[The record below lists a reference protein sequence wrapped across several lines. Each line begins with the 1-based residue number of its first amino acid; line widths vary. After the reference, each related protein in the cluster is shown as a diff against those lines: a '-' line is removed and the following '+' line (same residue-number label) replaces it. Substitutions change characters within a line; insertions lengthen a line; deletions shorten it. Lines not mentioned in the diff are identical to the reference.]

1 MPRAGFT
8 FKFPIHERVPMK
20 LSINICLILAIAGL
34 TIQRAGADEGMWLFN
49 NLPKK
54 QLKEKYGFEP
64 TQEWSDHVMKA
75 CVRFNVGGSASF
87 VSSNGLVMTNH
98 HVASDT
104 LYKLSTKENN
114 YAKDG
119 FLAASMKDEL
129 KAPDLELNQLIKITD
144 VTDQVNGAVKDGM
157 SSGEAAAAR
166 RAVIAKI
173 ESNAKTKS
181 GLRSDVVTLYGGGKY
196 HLYQYKVYTDVRLV
210 WAPEASAAFF
220 GGDADNFEYPR
231 YCLDVTMFRVYED
244 GKPAKTP
251 HFFKWSKN
259 GAADNELTFVAGNP
273 GSTSRIFTYA
283 ALKYQRDHRLPYVL
297 DFIRRREILLQQFG
311 LESDEAKR
319 RAQDELFGIQNA
331 RKAYLGKIQG
341 LQDPGNMAAK
351 LEAERSLIA
360 KVKNDPKLAS
370 LADAWETIEKVQ
382 KERIKTM
389 KMGIS
394 LRTKLFTI
402 AQQIVQLA
410 EEDAKPNEKRL
421 PPYQDSARPSLEQ
434 QLFSP
439 APIYKDLE
447 QVLIGDL
454 IARMVEL
461 RGGEDPLCQKILDG
475 MSPLDRAAAI
485 IQSTRL
491 DDVEYRKSLVKQGKA
506 INMSEDGMIKL
517 AQVVDAEVRKSQ
529 QRADELSEMEQQA
542 YAKIAKALFATQG
555 TSTYPDATFTLR
567 LAYGPVKGYVENGKK
582 IPSTTNFAGAFDHE
596 KSHGAKGDYKLPATY
611 HASKEKLDPKTP
623 VNFVNTTDIIGGNSG
638 SPVINKDLEVV
649 GLIFDGNIQSLT
661 ADYFYSE
668 KQARSVSVHSN
679 FIRDAMKYIYGA
691 ERIANELGR

>member
-1 MPRAGFT
+1 MMATLWVAPQY
-8 FKFPIHERVPMK
+8 V
-20 LSINICLILAIAGL
+20 S
-34 TIQRAGADEGMWLFN
+34 ADEGMWLFN

-64 TQEWSDHVMKA
+64 TKEWADHVMKA

-104 LYKLSTKENN
+104 LFKLSSKENN
-114 YAKDG
+114 YAKNG
-119 FLAASMKDEL
+119 FLAQSLKDEL
-129 KAPDLELNQLIKITD
+129 KAPDLELNQLVKITD
-144 VTDQVNGAVKDGM
+144 VTDKVNAAVKKEM
-157 SSGEAAAAR
+157 SSAEAAAAR
-166 RAVIAKI
+166 RAVIANI
-173 ESNAKTKS
+173 ESQAKKES
-181 GLRSDVVTLYGGGKY
+181 GLRSDVVTLYGGGAY

-251 HFFKWSKN
+251 HFFKWSKD
-259 GAADNELTFVAGNP
+259 GAEENELTFVAGNP

-283 ALKYQRDHRLPYVL
+283 ALQYQRDHRLPFLL

-311 LESDEAKR
+311 LESDESKR
-319 RAQDELFGIQNA
+319 RAQDDLFGIQNA

-341 LQDPGNMAAK
+341 LQDPGNMQAK
-351 LEAERSLIA
+351 WQAEQDLIA
-360 KVKNDPKLAS
+360 KVKADPKLAE
-370 LADAWETIEKVQ
+370 LAGAWKAIEDIQ
-382 KERIKTM
+382 KQRIQSM
-389 KMGIS
+389 KQGIS
-394 LRTKLFTI
+394 LRTNLFTI
-402 AQQIVQLA
+402 AQRIVQLA
-410 EEDAKPNEKRL
+410 AEDEKPNAERL
-421 PPYQDSARPSLEQ
+421 PLYQDAARASLEQ
-434 QLFSP
+434 QLYST

-461 RGGEDPLCQKILDG
+461 RGGDDPLCQKILDG
-475 MSPLDRAAAI
+475 LSPQDRAAAI
-485 IQSTRL
+485 IGSTKL
-491 DDVEYRKSLVKQGKA
+491 DDVDYRKELVKQGKG
-506 INMSEDGMIKL
+506 INMSQDGMIQL
-517 AQVVDAEVRKSQ
+517 AQLVDAEVRSSQ
-529 QRADELSEMEQQA
+529 QKADELSELEQQA

-567 LAYGPVKGYVENGKK
+567 LAYGPVKGYQEGGKE
-582 IPSTTNFAGAFDHE
+582 IPAWTNFADAFKHE
-596 KSHGAKGDYKLPATY
+596 ESHGAKGDYKLPATY
-611 HASKEKLDPKTP
+611 HAGKDKLDPKTP

-638 SPVINKDLEVV
+638 SPVINKDKEIV

-661 ADYFYSE
+661 GDYFYSE

-679 FIRDAMKYIYGA
+679 FIRDTMKYIYGA
-691 ERIANELGR
+691 ERIANELGK

>member
-1 MPRAGFT
+1 MKRSISSCLALWTIAIFVFT
-8 FKFPIHERVPMK
+8 TTC
-20 LSINICLILAIAGL
+20 LSS
-34 TIQRAGADEGMWLFN
+34 ADEGMWLFN
-49 NLPKK
+49 NLPRK

-64 TQEWSDHVMKA
+64 SDEWADHVMKS

-104 LYKLSTKENN
+104 LFKLSTPEHN
-114 YAKDG
+114 YAKNG
-119 FLAASMKDEL
+119 FLARSFDEEL
-129 KAPDLELNQLIKITD
+129 KAPDLELNQLVKITD
-144 VTDQVNGAVKDGM
+144 VTERVAGSVKPEM
-157 SSGEAAAAR
+157 SSSEAAAAR

-173 ESNAKTKS
+173 ENEARKES
-181 GLRSDVVTLYGGGKY
+181 GLRSDVITLYGGGKY

-210 WAPEASAAFF
+210 WAPEAAAAFF

-244 GKPAKTP
+244 GKPAHTP

-259 GAADNELTFVAGNP
+259 GAAENELTFVAGNP
-273 GSTSRIFTYA
+273 GSTSRIFTHA
-283 ALKYQRDHRLPYVL
+283 ALKYQRDHRLPFVL
-297 DFIRRREILLQQFG
+297 NFIRRREILLQQFG

-319 RAQDELFGIQNA
+319 RAQDDLFGIQNA

-351 LEAERSLIA
+351 RRAEKKLIA
-360 KVKNDPKLAS
+360 QVKSDPKLAG
-370 LADAWETIEKVQ
+370 LADAWKTIETVQ
-382 KERIKTM
+382 KARIKTM
-389 KMGIS
+389 RRTIS
-394 LRTKLFTI
+394 LRTRLFTI

-410 EEDAKPNEKRL
+410 EEDSKPNEERL
-421 PPYQDSARPSLEQ
+421 PQYRDSARASLEQ

-439 APIYKDLE
+439 APIYMDLE
-447 QVLIGDL
+447 QVLLGDL
-454 IARMVEL
+454 IGRMVEL
-461 RGGEDPLCQKILDG
+461 RGGDDPLCRKILDG
-475 MSPLDRAAAI
+475 LSPLDRAAAI
-485 IQSTRL
+485 IKSTRL
-491 DDVEYRKSLVKQGKA
+491 NDVEYRKQLVKKGSA
-506 INMSEDGMIKL
+506 INMSNDGMIQL
-517 AQVVDAEVRKSQ
+517 AQLVDAEVRAGQKK
-529 QRADELSEMEQQA
+529 ADELNELETQA
-542 YAKIAKALFATQG
+542 YAKIAKAIFATQG

-567 LAYGPVKGYVENGKK
+567 LAFGPVKGYEENGKK
-582 IPSTTNFAGAFDHE
+582 IPAMTTFAGAFEHE
-596 KSHGAKGDYKLPATY
+596 KAHGAKGDYKLPPTY
-611 HASKEKLDPKTP
+611 HAAREKLRGDTP

-638 SPVINKDLEVV
+638 SPVINKDLEIV

>member
-1 MPRAGFT
+1 MNKNLKA
-8 FKFPIHERVPMK
+8 
-20 LSINICLILAIAGL
+20 CLLLMMATLWVAP
-34 TIQRAGADEGMWLFN
+34 QYVSADEGMWLFN

-64 TQEWSDHVMKA
+64 TKEWADHVMKA

-104 LYKLSTKENN
+104 LFKLSSKENN
-114 YAKDG
+114 YAKNG
-119 FLAASMKDEL
+119 FLAQSLKDEL
-129 KAPDLELNQLIKITD
+129 KAPDLELNQLVKITD
-144 VTDQVNGAVKDGM
+144 VTDKVNAAVKKEM
-157 SSGEAAAAR
+157 SSAEAAAAR
-166 RAVIAKI
+166 RAVIANI
-173 ESNAKTKS
+173 ESQAKKES
-181 GLRSDVVTLYGGGKY
+181 GLRSDVVTLYGGGAY

-251 HFFKWSKN
+251 HFFKWSKD
-259 GAADNELTFVAGNP
+259 GAEENELTFVAGNP

-283 ALKYQRDHRLPYVL
+283 ALQYQRDHRLPFLL

-311 LESDEAKR
+311 LESDESKR
-319 RAQDELFGIQNA
+319 RAQDDLFGIQNA

-341 LQDPGNMAAK
+341 LQDPGNMQAK
-351 LEAERSLIA
+351 WQAEQDLIA
-360 KVKNDPKLAS
+360 KVKADPKLAE
-370 LADAWETIEKVQ
+370 LAGAWKAIEDIQ
-382 KERIKTM
+382 KQRIQSM
-389 KMGIS
+389 KQGIS
-394 LRTKLFTI
+394 LRTNLFTI
-402 AQQIVQLA
+402 AQRIVQLA
-410 EEDAKPNEKRL
+410 AEDEKPNAERL
-421 PPYQDSARPSLEQ
+421 PLYQDAARASLEQ
-434 QLFSP
+434 QLYST

-461 RGGEDPLCQKILDG
+461 RGGDDPLCQKILDG
-475 MSPLDRAAAI
+475 LSPQDRAAAI
-485 IQSTRL
+485 IGSTKL
-491 DDVEYRKSLVKQGKA
+491 DDVDYRKELVKQGKG
-506 INMSEDGMIKL
+506 INMSQDGMIQL
-517 AQVVDAEVRKSQ
+517 AQLVDAEVRSSQ
-529 QRADELSEMEQQA
+529 QKADELSELEQQA

-567 LAYGPVKGYVENGKK
+567 LAYGPVKGYQEGGKE
-582 IPSTTNFAGAFDHE
+582 IPAWTNFADAFKHE
-596 KSHGAKGDYKLPATY
+596 ESHGAKGDYKLPATY
-611 HASKEKLDPKTP
+611 HAGKDKLDPKTP

-638 SPVINKDLEVV
+638 SPVINKDKEIV

-661 ADYFYSE
+661 GDYFYSE

-679 FIRDAMKYIYGA
+679 FIRDTMKYIYGA
-691 ERIANELGR
+691 ERIANELGK

>member
-1 MPRAGFT
+1 MKRFT
-8 FKFPIHERVPMK
+8 MQNKIWAI
-20 LSINICLILAIAGL
+20 LALICLASG
-34 TIQRAGADEGMWLFN
+34 RFSMADEGMWLFN

-64 TQEWSDHVMKA
+64 TAEWSDHVMKA

-104 LYKLSTKENN
+104 LYKLSSKEQNF
-114 YAKDG
+114 AKDG
-119 FLAASMKDEL
+119 FLATDMKDEL
-129 KAPDLELNQLIKITD
+129 KAPDLELNQLIRITD
-144 VTDQVNGAVKDGM
+144 VTARVNAAVDPKM
-157 SSGEAAAAR
+157 SSAEAAAAR
-166 RAVIAKI
+166 RGVIAKI
-173 ESNAKTKS
+173 ESDALKES

-251 HFFKWSKN
+251 HFFKWSTN
-259 GAADNELTFVAGNP
+259 GAAENELTFVAGNP
-273 GSTSRIFTYA
+273 GRTSRILTYA
-283 ALKYQRDHRLPYVL
+283 ALKYQRDHRLPFVL

-311 LESDEAKR
+311 LQSEEAKR
-319 RAQDELFGIQNA
+319 RAQDDLFGIQNA

-341 LQDPGNMAAK
+341 LQDPGNMRAK
-351 LEAERSLIA
+351 RRAEKDLIA
-360 KVKNDPKLAS
+360 KVKADPKLAE
-370 LADAWETIEKVQ
+370 LAEAWKTIEKIQ
-382 KERIKTM
+382 KQRLQSM
-389 KMGIS
+389 RQGIS
-394 LRTKLFTI
+394 LRTRLFTL

-410 EEDAKPNEKRL
+410 EEDQKPNEKRM
-421 PPYQDSARPSLEQ
+421 PAYQDSARASLEQ
-434 QLFSP
+434 QLYSP

-461 RGGEDPLCQKILDG
+461 RGGDDPLCRKILDG
-475 MSPLDRAAAI
+475 LSPSDRAAAI
-485 IQSTRL
+485 LSSTRL
-491 DDVEYRKSLVKQGKA
+491 EDVAYRKELVQQGKA
-506 INMSEDGMIKL
+506 INMSEDGMIRL
-517 AQVVDAEVRKSQ
+517 AQLVDAEVRASQ
-529 QRADELSEMEQQA
+529 QKADELSEQEQQA
-542 YAKIAKALFATQG
+542 YAKISKALFATRG

-567 LAYGPVKGYVENGKK
+567 LAYGPVKGYRENGKQVAAM
-582 IPSTTNFAGAFDHE
+582 TDFAGAFQHAQT
-596 KSHGAKGDYKLPATY
+596 HGSKGDYKLPPTY
-611 HASKEKLDPKTP
+611 HAAREKLDAKTP

-638 SPVINKDLEVV
+638 SPVINRNKEIV

-661 ADYFYSE
+661 GDYFYSE

-691 ERIANELGR
+691 ERIANELGK